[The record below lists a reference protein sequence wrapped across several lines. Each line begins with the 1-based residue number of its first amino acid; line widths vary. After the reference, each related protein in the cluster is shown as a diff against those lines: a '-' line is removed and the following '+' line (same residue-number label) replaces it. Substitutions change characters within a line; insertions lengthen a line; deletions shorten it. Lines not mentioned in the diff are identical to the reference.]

1 MEYGEEDFLPLSGIQ
16 HFSFCR
22 RQWALIHVE
31 QQWNE
36 SYLTADGRS
45 KHERAH
51 NGPAREKRG
60 NTMLIRE
67 MPVSSRK
74 LGLNGICDVVE
85 FTKNSDGVP
94 LFGTEGKWLP
104 CPIEYKRGKPKD
116 NPADRLQLCCEAM
129 CLEEMLACSKIE
141 SAYLY
146 YFEIG
151 HRVEVLL
158 DEELRSLAKSMSE
171 EMHEYY
177 RRGYTPN
184 VRKSKSC
191 NSCSLKDL
199 CVPEAYKDAA
209 AYLQK
214 RLEEL

>member
-1 MEYGEEDFLPLSGIQ
+1 M
-16 HFSFCR
+16 
-22 RQWALIHVE
+22 
-31 QQWNE
+31 
-36 SYLTADGRS
+36 
-45 KHERAH
+45 
-51 NGPAREKRG
+51 
-60 NTMLIRE
+60 
-67 MPVSSRK
+67 
-74 LGLNGICDVVE
+74 
-85 FTKNSDGVP
+85 
-94 LFGTEGKWLP
+94 
-104 CPIEYKRGKPKD
+104 
-116 NPADRLQLCCEAM
+116 
-129 CLEEMLACSKIE
+129 
-141 SAYLY
+141 
-146 YFEIG
+146 
-151 HRVEVLL
+151 L